1 MDRALLAK
9 NLAGVRRSLVRLVIV
24 AGVLAV
30 VGYLFN
36 HQLIQFI
43 QRPLSQPL
51 AYFKVTEAFYAGLK
65 VSLFASLFLVMPLI
79 LLEVWKFA
87 FPFFWPEAGR
97 YNWLVTLAA
106 SFLFYG
112 GASICYLIVLPA
124 AVKFLVGYA
133 QGHME
138 PLISVDRYLSFASA
152 FIFGFGLTFQLPLAM
167 VLLARAGVVTS
178 SWLVKNFRYAVL
190 AIVVV
195 AAIITPTPDVYNLS
209 LMAGPL
215 LALYGASILLVK
227 IFGKRG

>member
-1 MDRALLAK
+1 MLK
-9 NLAGVRRSLVRLVIV
+9 NLDGARHSLVRLVIV
-24 AGVLAV
+24 AGVVALG
-30 VGYLFN
+30 GYLFN
-36 HQLIQFI
+36 HQLLQFI

-51 AYFKVTEAFYAGLK
+51 AYFKVTEAFYATLK
-65 VSLFASLFLVMPLI
+65 VSLFTSLFLIMPLI
-79 LLEVWKFA
+79 FLEVWKFT
-87 FPFFWPEAGR
+87 FPFFWPGARR
-97 YNWLVTLAA
+97 YNGLVTLLA

-112 GASICYLIVLPA
+112 GATVCYLLVLPA

-133 QGHME
+133 QGQME
-138 PLISVDRYLSFASA
+138 PLISIDRYLTFATA

-178 SWLVKNFRYAVL
+178 GWLVKNFRYAVL

-195 AAIITPTPDVYNLS
+195 AAILTPTPDVYNLS

-215 LALYGASILLVK
+215 LALYGISILLVK